1 MAKTQSARLSLF
13 SDWFRAMAR
22 QFIFGLLV
30 ILKVRLHIDTC
41 QLEKKPKKIREKTK
55 MRHSQGIVGRKSNP
69 DLVCRADNGRVTNR
83 NLCVFPDYNKFDL
96 PVQEGVNMI
105 DIGIDITDVL
115 RINDKVI

>member
-1 MAKTQSARLSLF
+1 
-13 SDWFRAMAR
+13 
-22 QFIFGLLV
+22 
-30 ILKVRLHIDTC
+30 
-41 QLEKKPKKIREKTK
+41 
-55 MRHSQGIVGRKSNP
+55 MRHCQGIVGRKSNP

-115 RINDKVI
+115 RINDKVGICRTANFAVCAVAILPIYSFHIPLGSMVIYHKKIRMFFLFLAYLDLDYIKRF

>member
-1 MAKTQSARLSLF
+1 
-13 SDWFRAMAR
+13 
-22 QFIFGLLV
+22 
-30 ILKVRLHIDTC
+30 
-41 QLEKKPKKIREKTK
+41 

-115 RINDKVI
+115 RINDKVIYYNDISANFAICVRPYYLIPYLSLATIFPLEVW